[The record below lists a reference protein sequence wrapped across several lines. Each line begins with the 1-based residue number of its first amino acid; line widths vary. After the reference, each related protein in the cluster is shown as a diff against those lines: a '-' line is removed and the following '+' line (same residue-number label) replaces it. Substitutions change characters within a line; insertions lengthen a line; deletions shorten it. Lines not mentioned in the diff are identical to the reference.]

1 MPIASDLVR
10 GASASTVWVASEAAR
25 ARVHGCDELELR
37 RVQVLP
43 LRAIHSNMAGFER
56 LAQLI

>member
-1 MPIASDLVR
+1 LVR

-37 RVQVLP
+37 RVQVLA
-43 LRAIHSNMAGFER
+43 LSAIHSNMAGFER